1 MTTKMTTKMTDK
13 KQELSTDD
21 LEILISELR
30 WYPQEELIERVIE
43 LTEDSVL
50 KEWADE
56 IRKQEDE

>member
-1 MTTKMTTKMTDK
+1 MTDK

-43 LTEDSVL
+43 LTEDNVL
-50 KEWADE
+50 KEWVDE
-56 IRKQEDE
+56 IRKREDK

>member
-1 MTTKMTTKMTDK
+1 MTTKMTDK